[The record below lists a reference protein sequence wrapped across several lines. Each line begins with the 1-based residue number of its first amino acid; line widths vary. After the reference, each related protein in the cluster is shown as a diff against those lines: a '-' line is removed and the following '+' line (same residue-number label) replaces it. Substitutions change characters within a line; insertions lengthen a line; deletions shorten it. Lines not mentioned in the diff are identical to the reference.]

1 VCDDIL
7 FYPHQ
12 QLLHRKTF
20 LMLREKY
27 RIHLCTH
34 THTHTHT
41 HIHTHT
47 RARAVIN
54 TSHYDHV
61 LQNYAY
67 PPRTELLNHCP
78 PRDLYIDE
86 RRPPD
91 SKRAIER
98 VNYRKSDGL
107 A

>member
-1 VCDDIL
+1 
-7 FYPHQ
+7 
-12 QLLHRKTF
+12 
-20 LMLREKY
+20 MLREKY
-27 RIHLCTH
+27 RIHLC